1 MSSTASRTPYVA
13 QTPDRTIFN
22 GPSTISLSRLDTDT
36 VDDTL
41 EQPGDDP
48 SPRRG
53 VHARWRMLSSTCK
66 STYQNNIG
74 LSLIAIAGT
83 FMSLMSTLVKMLNT
97 IDPPVPML
105 EVGFVRCQ
113 SLPRNRLTKPC

>member
-66 STYQNNIG
+66 SMYKNNIG